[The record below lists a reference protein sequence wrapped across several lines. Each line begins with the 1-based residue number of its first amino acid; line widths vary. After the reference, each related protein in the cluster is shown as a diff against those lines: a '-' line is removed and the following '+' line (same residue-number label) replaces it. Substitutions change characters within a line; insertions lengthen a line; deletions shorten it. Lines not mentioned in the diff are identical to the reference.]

1 MPTQATKPYVGRF
14 APSPTGPLHF
24 GSLLAAVASYLEAR
38 RHGGRWLVRIEDMDP
53 PREQQGA
60 DIAILR
66 TLEAY
71 GFEWSGDVIYQSRT
85 DSEHREAVQ
94 RLLALGLAYRCGCS
108 RRELADAPE
117 GTLGTIYPGTCR
129 NGCNADEYAIR
140 VLTDDRAIVVED
152 RIQGRFEQR
161 LESES
166 GDFIILRRDGLV
178 AYQLAVVIDDALQG
192 ITDVVRGIDLLDS
205 TPRQMYLQQLLGLE
219 TPGYAHIPVAEHP
232 DGSKLS
238 KATGAEPVSTDAVP
252 ATLVNALAALGQAPP
267 KALSDGSIRD
277 VWTWAQQNWRLDP
290 MRGRRSIASQHY
302 C

>member
-1 MPTQATKPYVGRF
+1 MPPRANKPYVGRF

-38 RHGGRWLVRIEDMDP
+38 RHGGRWLIRIEDMDP

-60 DIAILR
+60 DIAIVR

-71 GFEWSGDVIYQSRT
+71 GFEWSGDVIYQSRS
-85 DSEHREAVQ
+85 DGAHRDALQ
-94 RLLALGLAYRCGCS
+94 RLLDLGMAYRCGCS

-129 NGCNADEYAIR
+129 KGCDADDYAIR

-152 RIQGRFEQR
+152 SIQGRFAQR

-166 GDFIILRRDGLV
+166 GDFIILRRDGLI

-205 TPRQMYLQQLLGLE
+205 TPRQVYLQQLLGLD

-238 KATGAEPVSTDAVP
+238 KATGAEPISTEAVP
-252 ATLVNALAALGQAPP
+252 ETLVNALAALGQAPP
-267 KALSDGSIRD
+267 KALSSGSIRD
-277 VWTWAQQNWRLDP
+277 VWTWAVENWRLDP